1 MKTLIARFFLQSVL
15 FGLALTIAAVETDA
29 RGVSPYLPLQVSP
42 EIEREIKRLFTI
54 AGMPLLRK
62 PYFAGDVEAA
72 LRRGCQVPSSVCA
85 NVEFYL
91 DRYKND
97 VGLTDASALLRSSDD
112 ARKFVPN
119 QRGMQLNSGYSISA
133 QAYWQPTDH
142 FLITA
147 AASAFEDE
155 FVPTSYVSFGSD
167 AAQVDIGWRERW
179 WSPFHDGATLIS
191 TNALPSPSISISNY
205 RPMTF
210 LNFRYEV
217 FYADL
222 EKTDGILFQG
232 ERSPGSPG
240 LFGAHLGFE
249 PLPGLSIAV
258 NRVLQFG
265 GDGRSKSLSTL
276 LDAFFDPSG
285 ADNRDEDLSI
295 DDEAGNQL
303 ASITSRFDFTGE
315 FPFSI
320 YMEYAGE
327 DTSSSENF
335 RLGNAA
341 LSVGLF
347 LPQLTSTIDL
357 TYEFSEFQNGWYVN
371 AIYANGFTNDGSVIG
386 HWAGNERVFGDAVGT
401 QVHTLM
407 VNWEFAAGNLIHG
420 TYRTIDNANTSA
432 VDYVRGHEI
441 LLRYSRGIFDLIGGL
456 EVYAGR
462 TTLDDDFA
470 TIGAFL
476 RW

>member
-1 MKTLIARFFLQSVL
+1 MTV
-15 FGLALTIAAVETDA
+15 AAVELCA

-42 EIEREIKRLFTI
+42 EIEREVERLFTI

-72 LRRGCQVPSSVCA
+72 LQRGCQVPSSVCTK
-85 NVEFYL
+85 VKFYL
-91 DRYKND
+91 DRYKSSLG
-97 VGLTDASALLRSSDD
+97 VTDASALLRSSDE

-119 QRGMQLNSGYSISA
+119 QRGMQLSSNYNVSA

-155 FVPTSYVSFGSD
+155 LVPTSYVSFGSD

-179 WSPFHDGATLIS
+179 WSPFHDGATIVS
-191 TNALPSPSISISNY
+191 TNALPSPSITVSNY

-232 ERSPGSPG
+232 ERFPGRPG
-240 LFGAHLGFE
+240 LFGAHLSFE
-249 PLPGLSIAV
+249 PLPGLGIAV

-265 GDGRSKSLSTL
+265 GDGRKKSLSTL
-276 LDAFFDPSG
+276 LRAFFDPTG
-285 ADNRDEDLSI
+285 ADNRDEDLSA

-303 ASITSRFDFTGE
+303 GSITSRFDFAGKV
-315 FPFSI
+315 PFSV

-335 RLGNAA
+335 RLGNVA

-347 LPQLTSTIDL
+347 LPQVTPTIDL
-357 TYEFSEFQNGWYVN
+357 TYEFSEFQNAWYVSG
-371 AIYANGFTNDGSVIG
+371 IYANGYTNDGSVIG

-407 VNWEFAAGNLIHG
+407 LNWEFAPGNLIHG
-420 TYRTIDNANTSA
+420 TYRTINNANTSP

-441 LLRYSRGIFDLIGGL
+441 LLRYSRGISHFIGGV
-456 EVYAGR
+456 EVYVGS
-462 TTLDDDFA
+462 TTLDDNFA
-470 TIGAFL
+470 TFGGFL